1 MCFME
6 DPILP
11 SRLRIL
17 ARKQAGVLIYEGG
30 VGQALIFCSQP
41 HTFFF
46 FFDSLIEI
54 EFTFHAIHP
63 LTGCNSMIWGIFIE
77 FWKHHC
83 NQFNNV
89 PITPQRSP
97 RPISGHSCLS
107 CPQPL
112 SITSLVPVSVDL
124 PLLDRPFERNRT
136 TCGLFCVWLLSL
148 SIRISRLTHN
158 AACITTLLLFTA
170 K

>member
-17 ARKQAGVLIYEGG
+17 ARKQAGVLIYKGG
-30 VGQALIFCSQP
+30 SGTSSDILLSATHF
-41 HTFFF
+41 FFF

-83 NQFNNV
+83 N
-89 PITPQRSP
+89 
-97 RPISGHSCLS
+97 
-107 CPQPL
+107 
-112 SITSLVPVSVDL
+112 
-124 PLLDRPFERNRT
+124 
-136 TCGLFCVWLLSL
+136 
-148 SIRISRLTHN
+148 
-158 AACITTLLLFTA
+158 
-170 K
+170 

>member
-46 FFDSLIEI
+46 FFDSLIEK
-54 EFTFHAIHP
+54 ELTFHAIHP
-63 LTGCNSMIWGIFIE
+63 LTGCNSMIWGICSE
-77 FWKHHC
+77 LRNYHHRYSFM
-83 NQFNNV
+83 N
-89 PITPQRSP
+89 
-97 RPISGHSCLS
+97 
-107 CPQPL
+107 
-112 SITSLVPVSVDL
+112 
-124 PLLDRPFERNRT
+124 
-136 TCGLFCVWLLSL
+136 
-148 SIRISRLTHN
+148 
-158 AACITTLLLFTA
+158 
-170 K
+170 